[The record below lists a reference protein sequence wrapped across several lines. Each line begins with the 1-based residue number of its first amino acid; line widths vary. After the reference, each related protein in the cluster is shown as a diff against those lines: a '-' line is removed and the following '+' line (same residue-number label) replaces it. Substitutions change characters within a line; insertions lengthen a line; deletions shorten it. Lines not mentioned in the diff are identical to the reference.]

1 MKEYFESIFKRSLGR
16 LMVCIL
22 GYFAGMGIMNCLI
35 YNPKLAYASFL
46 AAACLVM
53 TTAILSFARAKDKYD
68 KDVQIKRMIDTDKI
82 YKECHDLSEILAKHT
97 VYTPEHIRWEIERFY
112 KLCDEYAAT
121 WTDEHSIHIVEGVR
135 SRVEDIIEIFHIE
148 L

>member
-16 LMVCIL
+16 LMICIL

-53 TTAILSFARAKDKYD
+53 TTAIISFARAKDKYD
-68 KDVQIKRMIDTDKI
+68 KDKIHRKKSDTERLYAESHNLMKILKNHSDYPIEHIHWEIDRFHRICNEYKECWNSIDTDNI
-82 YKECHDLSEILAKHT
+82 ANGICARID
-97 VYTPEHIRWEIERFY
+97 
-112 KLCDEYAAT
+112 KLVEEY
-121 WTDEHSIHIVEGVR
+121 G
-135 SRVEDIIEIFHIE
+135 IE